1 MKKKTEY
8 IYTVAVMAMLIFG
21 LAFWAVLKPADDFS
35 ESERRPLEQLPEL
48 SVKTLLNG
56 DFMENFEDYTNDQF
70 PMRDAFRSVKAL
82 AQYYLFGLSDN
93 NGLYFADGQ
102 IAKLDFPL
110 DEESLS
116 NAKDRF
122 TELYKT
128 YLEGKANKVVF
139 SVVPDKGLY
148 LGESNGYPVMDY
160 EAMEK
165 YFAENLSFAEYVSIS
180 GLLDKEDYY
189 AADTHWQ
196 QQSITAPA
204 EKLLE
209 ALQARPFDNLGE
221 AVATENFHGV
231 YYGQSA
237 LPLKPEKI
245 IYLRNEEL
253 DSMEVLNY
261 ETGKTKGVYDFE
273 KLESKD
279 PYEFYLSG
287 SASILEVSNP
297 NAEGDRHL
305 IIFRDSFGS
314 SIAPLLMRDY
324 AKITLIDTRYIMPA
338 LIGNYVDFEGADVLM
353 IYSSLVLNDSY
364 IFKK

>member
-8 IYTVAVMAMLIFG
+8 IYTVAVMAVLVFG
-21 LAFWAVLKPADDFS
+21 LAFWAVLKPSDDFS

-209 ALQARPFDNLGE
+209 ALQARPFDNLEE

>member
-1 MKKKTEY
+1 MKKKTQQ
-8 IYTVAVMAMLIFG
+8 IYTIIVAAVLIFG
-21 LAFWAVLKPADDFS
+21 LSIWAVLKPADDFS
-35 ESERRPLEQLPEL
+35 ESERRPLEKLPEL

-70 PMRDAFRSVKAL
+70 PIRDTFRSVKAI
-82 AQYYLFGLSDN
+82 AQYYIFGLKDN
-93 NGLYFADGQ
+93 NSLYYTEGQ
-102 IAKLDFPL
+102 VAKLDFPL
-110 DEESLS
+110 HEDSLAY
-116 NAKDRF
+116 AKDRF
-122 TELYKT
+122 DWLYEN
-128 YLEGKANKVVF
+128 YLKDNANKIIF
-139 SVVPDKGLY
+139 SMVPDKGYY
-148 LGESNGYPVMDY
+148 LGANNGYPVMDY
-160 EAMEK
+160 DAMEK
-165 YFAENLSFAEYVSIS
+165 YFADNLPFAEYVSIA
-180 GLLDKEDYY
+180 GLLDKGDYY
-189 AADTHWQ
+189 ATDTHWQ
-196 QQSITAPA
+196 QQSITKAA
-204 EKLLE
+204 EELLVFLE
-209 ALQARPFDNLGE
+209 ARPFENLEE

-253 DSMEVLNY
+253 DSMSVFNY
-261 ETGKTKGVYDFE
+261 ETGKTKGIYDFE

-287 SASILEVSNP
+287 STSILEVTNP

-324 AKITLIDTRYIMPA
+324 AKITLLDTRYIIPSM
-338 LIGNYVDFEGADVLM
+338 LGQYVDFEGADVLM